1 MRVQLKKVYYCD
13 FCKKK
18 GMSAAS
24 MSKHEKHC
32 TLNPSR
38 QCGLCILHSLSSDEC
53 PICEF
58 SKLRL
63 SGKLREEAYNGY
75 SFEKALADYWAT
87 HNAKEIESDYNQ
99 YLYGGDR

>member
-1 MRVQLKKVYYCD
+1 MLLKKVYYCD

-32 TLNPSR
+32 TLNSNR
-38 QCGLCILHSLSSDEC
+38 QCRLCILHSLSSEEC

-58 SKLRL
+58 SQLRI
-63 SGKLREEAYNGY
+63 SGKLQEENNNGY
-75 SFEKALADYWAT
+75 SFEDTLKAYWVR
-87 HNAKEIESDYNQ
+87 HNTREQENDERS
-99 YLYGGDR
+99 YLL